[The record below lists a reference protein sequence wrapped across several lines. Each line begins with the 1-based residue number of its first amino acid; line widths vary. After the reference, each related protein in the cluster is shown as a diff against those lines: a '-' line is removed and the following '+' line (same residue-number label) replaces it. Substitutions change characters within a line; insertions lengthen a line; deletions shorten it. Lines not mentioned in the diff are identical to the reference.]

1 MGRLFENSCE
11 KTKEGRRLAA
21 LLFSIGV
28 IQIAAYYFSGAMVN
42 GADSMAIAQPDS
54 LLYMQ
59 AARRIVEGHPF
70 SFSALEPV
78 STGTTSVL
86 YPFVLAIPYAL
97 GATGMALST
106 AGFWLNAAFYLV
118 FLWGWF
124 AAFRRWL
131 PVGLSQTLGVLLLA
145 IFGQTAYAALAQSDV
160 GLWMALSALVV
171 AALASGRFWAAVTL
185 LVVAPW
191 VRPEGMVFALAL
203 FIVCLFAS
211 PRRAPAALLPIL
223 SAVAV
228 FAFNWFLTGE
238 AQFSSVAHK
247 GHFAVRPFAGA
258 VFATA
263 CDLLTIL
270 RGLVLGAASTPPRQ
284 YYMVPVL
291 GAALFWIGVFAHD
304 WRGKHGVALVAIAL
318 AACGGVM
325 TVASSGWQNTNVD
338 RYLAWVMPLVALFTA
353 EGLALAVCK
362 VRDARL
368 RSVAALAPVVFA
380 AGCAVAFVA
389 LFHLASRQSDQ
400 LVKFAQEL
408 DGVLPQKTSV
418 GLTGYSGLAYCLGDR
433 RVASLN
439 GIYSPAFA
447 GRVLAGNMARLKHY
461 QSLRFN
467 YWLVAG
473 DDKFA
478 DGFVAAQG
486 RQLMVGPDGI
496 EVRVADWS
504 MFDNAARPH
513 AAGLEGLGLVGFV
526 DVGDDASEA
535 VCGYRTVTKY
545 GQATF
550 EPFQR
555 VDDLDGAKAFDCGR
569 VVFGH
574 DEMLASL
581 KEGKDLKVVLRT
593 LPSAKVTVPS
603 FLSPATVRE
612 FGFDSPLMVEVH
624 IDGKEVA
631 HCHVPIA
638 AKGFSDVVLSVPGA
652 KVPGGVHEIAFVG
665 DHIACG
671 YWLYQ

>member
-1 MGRLFENSCE
+1 MGCLFENACE

-86 YPFVLAIPYAL
+86 YPFVLAVPYAF
-97 GATGMALST
+97 GATEMALST
-106 AGFWLNAAFYLV
+106 VGFWLNAAFYLV
-118 FLWGWF
+118 FLFGWF

-131 PVGLSQTLGVLLLA
+131 PVGLPQTLGVLLLA
-145 IFGQTAYAALAQSDV
+145 LFGQTAYAALAQSDI
-160 GLWMALSALVV
+160 GLWMALSALIV
-171 AALASGRFWAAVTL
+171 AALAADRFWSAVAL

-191 VRPEGMVFALAL
+191 VRPEGMVFAVAFLA
-203 FIVCLFAS
+203 VCLFVR
-211 PRRAPAALLPIL
+211 PRRVPAALLPLI
-223 SAVAV
+223 SAAAV
-228 FAFNWFLTGE
+228 FAFNWMLTGE
-238 AQFSSVAHK
+238 AQFSSVANK
-247 GHFAVRPFAGA
+247 GHFALRPFAGA

-263 CDLLTIL
+263 CDFLAIL
-270 RGLVLGAASTPPRQ
+270 RGLVLGAGASSPRQ
-284 YYMVPVL
+284 FYMVPIV
-291 GAALFWIGVFAHD
+291 GAALLWIGVFVHD
-304 WRGKHGVALVAIAL
+304 WREKRGAALVAVAL
-318 AACGGVM
+318 AACGGIM

-338 RYLAWVMPLVALFTA
+338 RYLAWPMPLVALFTA
-353 EGLALAVCK
+353 EGLAFAVSRIPD
-362 VRDARL
+362 VRL
-368 RSVAALAPVVFA
+368 RAAAAYSPVLFS

-400 LVKFAQEL
+400 LVKFSREL
-408 DGVLPQKTSV
+408 DVVLPQKTSV

-433 RVASLN
+433 RIASLN
-439 GIYSPAFA
+439 GIYSPEFA
-447 GRVLAGNMARLKHY
+447 SKTLAGNMARLKHDK
-461 QSLRFN
+461 SLRFN
-467 YWLVAG
+467 YWLIAG

-486 RQLMVGPDGI
+486 RQLMVGPEGV

-504 MFDNAARPH
+504 MFDNAASPH
-513 AAGLEGLGLVGFV
+513 AAGVDGLETSLFV

-535 VCGYRTVTKY
+535 ACGYRVFTRY
-545 GQATF
+545 GQPTF

-555 VDDLDGAKAFDCGR
+555 IDELAGAKAFDCGR

-574 DEMLASL
+574 DEMRVPL
-581 KEGKDLKVVLRT
+581 KAGKDLKVVLRT
-593 LPSAKVTVPS
+593 LPSVKVTVPS
-603 FLSPATVRE
+603 YLVAPTVRE

-624 IDGKEVA
+624 IDGEEVA
-631 HCHVPIA
+631 HCHVPISD
-638 AKGFSDVVLSVPGA
+638 KGFSDVVLT
-652 KVPGGVHEIAFVG
+652 VPGGRVPDGVHEVAFVG

-671 YWLYQ
+671 YWFCQ

>member
-1 MGRLFENSCE
+1 MGCLFENIYE

-28 IQIAAYYFSGAMVN
+28 VQIAAYYFSGAMVN

-97 GATGMALST
+97 GATGMVLCT
-106 AGFWLNAAFYLV
+106 VGFWLNAAFYLI
-118 FLWGWF
+118 FLAGWF
-124 AAFRRWL
+124 AAFRKWL
-131 PVGLSQTLGVLLLA
+131 PVGLPQLLGTLLLA
-145 IFGQTAYAALAQSDV
+145 LLGQSAYAALAQSDV
-160 GLWMALSALVV
+160 GLWMAISALIV
-171 AALASGRFWAAVTL
+171 AALAADRFKTAIAL
-185 LVVAPW
+185 LIVAPW
-191 VRPEGMVFALAL
+191 IRPEGMVFALAL
-203 FIVCLFAS
+203 FFVCLCLRS
-211 PRRAPAALLPIL
+211 RRAFAALLPVL
-223 SAVAV
+223 SMVAI
-228 FAFNWFLTGE
+228 FAFNWMLTGE

-263 CDLLTIL
+263 CDLLTIA
-270 RGLVLGAASTPPRQ
+270 RGLVFGAAVSPPRQ
-284 YYMVPVL
+284 FYMIPVV
-291 GAALFWIGVFAHD
+291 GAVLLWIGVFTHD
-304 WRGKHGVALVAIAL
+304 WRGKRGVALVVVAL
-318 AACGGVM
+318 ATCGGVM

-338 RYLAWVMPLVALFTA
+338 RYLAWIMPLVALFMA
-353 EGLALAVCK
+353 EGLSFAVEK
-362 VRDARL
+362 IRDLRL

-380 AGCAVAFVA
+380 VGGAVAFVS

-400 LVKFAQEL
+400 LVKFAEEL
-408 DGVLPQKTSV
+408 DHVLPHQTSL
-418 GLTGYSGLAYCLGDR
+418 GLTGYSGFAYRLGDR

-447 GRVLAGNMARLKHY
+447 SKTLAGNMARLKHDP
-461 QSLRFN
+461 SLRFS
-467 YWLVAG
+467 YWLIAG

-478 DGFVAAQG
+478 DGFAAAQG
-486 RQLMVGPDGI
+486 RQLMVGPEGI

-513 AAGLEGLGLVGFV
+513 ATGMEGLQEVGFV
-526 DVGDDASEA
+526 DVGDDASEEA
-535 VCGYRTVTKY
+535 AAYRVVTKY
-545 GQATF
+545 NQLAY

-555 VDDLDGAKAFDCGR
+555 IDDLAGAKAYDCGR

-574 DEMLASL
+574 DEMLVGL
-581 KEGKDLKVVLRT
+581 KAGKDLKIVLRT
-593 LPSAKVTVPS
+593 LPSVKVSV
-603 FLSPATVRE
+603 LSLLTASTVRE

-624 IDGKEVA
+624 VDGEEVA

-638 AKGFSDVVLSVPGA
+638 EKGFSDIVLTVPGV
-652 KVPGGVHEIAFVG
+652 KIPGGVHEIAFVG

-671 YWLYQ
+671 YWFYQ